1 MEESLTRVVLDKKEI
16 IIIGTAHVSKKS
28 MREVEEAIRN
38 EKPDVVCVEIDQSRY
53 KSLTEG
59 ASWEN
64 LDVIKI
70 LKEKKGFLL
79 LANLVLSS
87 FQKRLG
93 LDLGV
98 KPGEEMLAAVS
109 TAKELDI
116 PFALCDREIQITLR
130 RAWAKSNF
138 WSKNKM
144 LAALFGSVFSREK
157 LEEKEIEKLKEKN
170 MLQNMLEELS
180 GYLPSVKEV
189 LIDERDQFLA
199 TKIYSTEGNKLIAVV
214 GAGHVPGI
222 VKNLKRLDSGEI
234 GEHDLEELKVV
245 PAKGFVGKI
254 LPWVIPALILAL
266 IAFGFFRHGWQV
278 SLEMLWKWV
287 LVNGSLSAL
296 GSLIAL
302 AHPITIL
309 TAFLASPITSMNPTL
324 GVGIFTGIVEA
335 FVRKPRVIDFENLN
349 EDITSFKGFFRNRF
363 THVFVVFFM
372 SSLGSSIGTFIAI
385 PFLAKL
391 IQ

>member
-1 MEESLTRVVLDKKEI
+1 MQESLTRVVLDKKEI
-16 IIIGTAHVSKKS
+16 LIIGTAHVSKES
-28 MREVEEAIRN
+28 MKEVEAAIHD
-38 EKPDVVCVEIDQSRY
+38 EKPDVVCVEIDKSRY

-98 KPGEEMLAAVS
+98 KPGAEMLAAVS

-116 PFALCDREIQITLR
+116 PFTLCDREIQTTLR
-130 RAWAKSNF
+130 RAWSKSNF

-144 LAALFGSVFSREK
+144 LAALLGSVFSKEK

-199 TKIYSTEGNKLIAVV
+199 TKVYSTEGKKLIAVV

-222 VKNLKRLDSGEI
+222 IDNLKKLYSGEI
-234 GEHDLEELKVV
+234 GERDLEELEII

-254 LPWVIPALILAL
+254 LPWVIPVLILAL

-302 AHPITIL
+302 AHPITII
-309 TAFLASPITSMNPTL
+309 TAFVASPITSMNPTI

-335 FVRKPRVIDFENLN
+335 LVRKPRVIDFENLS
-349 EDITSFKGFFRNRF
+349 EDITSIKGFFRNRF

-391 IQ
+391 LQ